1 MGRMQH
7 QYVNKK
13 IAEPLI
19 EQAYING
26 LTFTDPN
33 IKSITKRANGKYR
46 VTLQDKFIGKN
57 LDVQLQT
64 SGFGVARLININSA
78 TASFEVW
85 YIHSYDRTY
94 SDSTPTCYFKVYE
107 RKS

>member
-1 MGRMQH
+1 MAELRNP
-7 QYVNKK
+7 YVNKK
-13 IAEPLI
+13 LAEPLV
-19 EQAYING
+19 EQAYIHG

-33 IKSITKRANGKYR
+33 IKSITKIATGKYR

-64 SGFGVARLININSA
+64 AGFGVARLTGVNTA

-85 YIHSYDRTY
+85 YIHTYNRTY
-94 SDSTPTCYFKVYE
+94 SDLTPMCYFKVYE
-107 RKS
+107 RKN